1 MFRSSVIKLIIAL
14 QAFIGIVLL
23 ATSGYLA
30 VHALGNWRLAEV
42 ADTLA
47 HIDRILFDGT
57 VAVRG
62 LVAPA
67 QTALQSEDDPRATVQ
82 KLRQVTGAKYAEAR
96 AALEQADVDD
106 RADLIAAVEAAWAEL
121 AATDTLF
128 DGEMNKPRDQRD
140 LHKTDPWRVAAYKVV
155 DNLSQASAMV
165 SNKVRMIDPTIAEMV
180 QLRRAAWRVRDVYG
194 AQCALLRSEVPKN
207 QKIDPRILVK
217 WQAGRGNYMGA
228 WGEIDEIVARPGTL
242 ASIVATVR
250 TARQATDAAQAR
262 IDQVVEG
269 LGDEAKPVMSA
280 KDWTGL
286 CTGPFDSIVAL
297 AYGAL
302 DQSSLAAGAMR
313 SEALRLAVGAGLAA
327 ILAVLSV
334 GYGFFAL
341 KRRFAG
347 PMTQLMVA
355 IDHLAARQFEQPV
368 AAATYPDELGTMANA
383 LESLRKNALEADR
396 LERLAAERRE
406 ADVARGRTLQSLCGK
421 FETVS
426 GSALGTIEASAQSLH
441 ATAEDVHNLA
451 ADSSR
456 CADTVAV
463 TAREATQSVEIVAAA
478 TEELSASIG
487 EIAARV
493 SASADGARDA
503 VAQAEKTRQTVDALS
518 AAADEIG
525 EVVQA
530 INAIAAQTNMLALN
544 ATIEAARAGE
554 AGKGFAVV
562 AGEVKG
568 LAQQTAK
575 ATEDISRHVGDIQN
589 TTVTA
594 VSAIRAIARTIGSIS
609 ESVSAISAAVEEQGA
624 ATREIAVNVQK
635 AAVSTQNVTVNIV
648 TVADLSHRT
657 GDAAGAVSHSVSTVV
672 KQQESLKEA
681 VQDFLKDV
689 KVV

>member
-1 MFRSSVIKLIIAL
+1 VTKLITAL
-14 QAFIGIVLL
+14 QASIGIVLL

-30 VHALGNWRLAEV
+30 IHALSNWRLAEE

-47 HIDRILFDGT
+47 HVDRILFDGT

-67 QTALQSEDDPRATVQ
+67 QTALQSEDDPHATVQ
-82 KLRQVTGAKYAEAR
+82 KLRQITNAKYTEAR
-96 AALEQADVDD
+96 AALGQADVDD
-106 RADLIAAVEAAWAEL
+106 RGKLIAAVEASWAEL
-121 AATDTLF
+121 AATDNSF

-140 LHKTDPWRVAAYKVV
+140 LHKTDPWRIAAYKVV
-155 DNLSQASAMV
+155 DNLSLASAAV
-165 SNKVRMIDPTIAEMV
+165 SNKVRMIDPAIAEMV

-207 QKIDPRILVK
+207 QKIDPKVLVK

-228 WGEIDEIVARPGTL
+228 WGEIDEIIARPGSL
-242 ASIVATVR
+242 ASIVETVK
-250 TARQATDAAQAR
+250 TARKATDVAQAG
-262 IDQVVEG
+262 IDQVVDG
-269 LGDEAKPVMSA
+269 LGDETKPAMSA

-302 DQSSLAAGAMR
+302 DQSTLAAGAMR
-313 SEALRLAVGAGLAA
+313 SEALRLAFGAGLAA
-327 ILAVLSV
+327 VLAVLSI
-334 GYGFFAL
+334 GYSFLAL
-341 KRRFAG
+341 KWRFAN
-347 PMTQLMVA
+347 PMTQLMIA
-355 IDHLAARQFEQPV
+355 IDRLAARQFDQPV
-368 AAATYPDELGTMANA
+368 PAAAYPDELGTMAAA
-383 LESLRKNALEADR
+383 LESLRKNALEAER
-396 LERLAAERRE
+396 LERLADERRD
-406 ADVARGRTLQSLCGK
+406 ADAERGRTLQRLCGK

-426 GSALGTIEASAQSLH
+426 GSALGTIEESAQSLH
-441 ATAEDVHNLA
+441 MTAQDVHNLA
-451 ADSSR
+451 AESSQ

-463 TAREATQSVEIVAAA
+463 TARDATQSVEIVAAA

-503 VAQAEKTRQTVDALS
+503 VAQAEKTRQIVDALS
-518 AAADEIG
+518 AAAEQIG
-525 EVVQA
+525 AVVQA

-594 VSAIRAIARTIGSIS
+594 VSAIRAIAQTIGSIS

-624 ATREIAVNVQK
+624 ATREIALNVQK
-635 AAVSTQNVTVNIV
+635 AAVSTQNVTENIV

-657 GDAAGAVSHSVSTVV
+657 GDAAGIVSRSVSTVV
-672 KQQESLKEA
+672 KQQESLKDA
-681 VQDFLKDV
+681 VQGFLLDV